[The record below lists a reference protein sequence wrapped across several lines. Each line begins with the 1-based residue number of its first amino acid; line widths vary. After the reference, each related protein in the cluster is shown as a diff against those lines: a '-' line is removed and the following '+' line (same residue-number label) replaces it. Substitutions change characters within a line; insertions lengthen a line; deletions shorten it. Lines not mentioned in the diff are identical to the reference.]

1 MAYVECMKS
10 ELDFFTPHPIQSSI
24 LKTEEIVYKP
34 VASLDNTSLIEFVS
48 LGHGDTYRD
57 LSSIYLKLRI
67 KMFKNQ
73 KNEVIGDDSPSTV
86 NNIMHSLFKQCFYMN
101 GKPIA
106 QTDHNYHYR
115 AYIENL
121 LNYGSDA
128 ATTHLESVGWY
139 IDDGKMD
146 YDGTGSTST
155 PPNPGDGKKR
165 RKRDETNPLA
175 STSNTNTSSGTS
187 NATGENSG
195 QKKRQAVFAKSCEV
209 ELMGKIHG
217 DMFNQSKL
225 LLNNIDL
232 RVILATEN
240 PSFYIMSKND
250 KDEAYI
256 KILDAT
262 MYMNHVTINP
272 NVLLAHE
279 KVLLKTKAVYPYK
292 RVEVKTFTIPS
303 GSRTLSVD
311 NVIIGQLPN
320 LLVFGMVSNAA
331 YSGNLLKN
339 PYNFKHNKMSQFNLC
354 INGTYLPN
362 SPITCDYSGDNPVS
376 TRGYNTLFKGTG
388 IHFFDKG
395 HQITKKF
402 YDNGCFLLAF
412 DLTTD
417 ISYNS
422 ESCTNLLNQGTIRI
436 EGQFSENLAEATT
449 CIVYA
454 EYDAAIEIDKD
465 RNIFTSF

>member
-34 VASLDNTSLIEFVS
+34 VASLDNASLIEFVS

-57 LSSIYLKLRI
+57 LSSVYLKLRI
-67 KMFKNQ
+67 KMYRNQ
-73 KNEVIGDDSPSTV
+73 KNEDIADDAPSTI
-86 NNIMHSLFKQCFYMN
+86 NNILHSLFKQCTIYMN

-139 IDDGKMD
+139 LDNGVLD
-146 YDGTGSTST
+146 YKGATATGGTGGAS
-155 PPNPGDGKKR
+155 GVGGGGKR
-165 RKRDETNPLA
+165 RKRYDDATPGGSEGKTDDKKEE
-175 STSNTNTSSGTS
+175 NTGLIRRNLLFT
-187 NATGENSG
+187 
-195 QKKRQAVFAKSCEV
+195 KSCEV

-232 RVILATEN
+232 RIILATEN
-240 PSFYIMSKND
+240 PSFYIMSQND

-262 MYMNHVTINP
+262 MFINHVTINP

-279 KVLLKTKAVYPYK
+279 KILLKSKAVYPYK

-320 LLVFGMVSNAA
+320 LLVFGMVDNAA

-339 PYNFKHNKMSQFNLC
+339 PYNFKHNKISQFNLC
-354 INGTYLPN
+354 INGTYVPN
-362 SPITCDYSGDNPVS
+362 TPIKFDYSVDNPVS

-417 ISYNS
+417 ISYNN
-422 ESCTNLLNQGTIRI
+422 ETCTNLLNQGTIRI
-436 EGQFSENLAEATT
+436 EGQFSENLTEAVT

-465 RNIFTSF
+465 RNVFTSF

>member
-34 VASLDNTSLIEFVS
+34 VASLDNTSIIEFVS

-73 KNEVIGDDSPSTV
+73 KNDPLGDTDAASIV
-86 NNIMHSLFKQCFYMN
+86 NNIMHSLFKQCTIYMN

-128 ATTHLESVGWY
+128 ATTHLESVGWI
-139 IDDGKMD
+139 IDEGILDMSAASKADDNKGMD
-146 YDGTGSTST
+146 NRAKLFT
-155 PPNPGDGKKR
+155 
-165 RKRDETNPLA
+165 
-175 STSNTNTSSGTS
+175 
-187 NATGENSG
+187 
-195 QKKRQAVFAKSCEV
+195 KSCEV

-217 DMFNQSKL
+217 DMFNHSKL

-232 RVILATEN
+232 RIILATEN
-240 PSFYIMSKND
+240 PAFYIMSKNE
-250 KDEAYI
+250 KEESYI

-279 KVLLKTKAVYPYK
+279 KVLLKSKAVYPYK

-320 LLVFGMVSNAA
+320 LLVFGMVDNSA

-339 PYNFKHNKMSQFNLC
+339 PYNFKHNKISQFNLC
-354 INGTYLPN
+354 VNGTYVPN
-362 SPITCDYSGDNPVS
+362 SPINFDYSGDRPIS

-417 ISYNS
+417 ISYNN
-422 ESCTNLLNQGTIRI
+422 ETCTNLLNQGTIRI
-436 EGQFSENLAEATT
+436 EGQFSANLTEAIT

-454 EYDAAIEIDKD
+454 EYDAAIEIDRD